1 MRTPQTNDAPE
12 PYFHQNRPPFNTFK
26 LKTESTHSVH
36 VEEWGNP
43 HGIPLAL
50 LHGGPGSGSSILLR
64 QLINPDIFR
73 VISVDQRGS
82 GKSTPRGRIQL
93 NTTAHLVADMRLIK
107 RQLGIDRWFLVGG
120 SWGSTLALAVA
131 LDNPTGISGMLLRAI
146 FLARANEIAAFFKD
160 APPLLVNNWEQL
172 PELNQPQ
179 AHAVA
184 AAWFSWEAQKNS
196 GEIPSKPLAGTA
208 LLTMH
213 DRYRIQSHYLRNGCW
228 LRDAPLLEH
237 AAQLNIPNIRLI
249 HGAEDRVCAV
259 QSAIDLAKKLPN
271 STLEVVP
278 QAGHD
283 PTHPR
288 MLEAMAKAFEAVA
301 REMA

>member
-1 MRTPQTNDAPE
+1 MHTPKPNDALR
-12 PYFHQNRPPFNTFK
+12 PYFYQNRPPFNTFK

-43 HGIPLAL
+43 NGIPLAL

-82 GKSTPRGRIQL
+82 GKSTPRGCIQL
-93 NTTAHLVADMRLIK
+93 NTTAHLVADMRLVK
-107 RQLGIDRWFLVGG
+107 KQLGIDRWFLVGG

-131 LDNPTGISGMLLRAI
+131 LDDPKGISGMLLRAI
-146 FLARANEIAAFFKD
+146 FLARAHEIAAFFKD
-160 APPLLVNNWEQL
+160 APPLLVNNWQQL
-172 PELNQPQ
+172 PELNRPQ

-184 AAWFSWEAQKNS
+184 AAWFSWEEQKNS
-196 GEIPSKPLAGTA
+196 GDMPSKPLAGTA

-213 DRYRIQSHYLRNGCW
+213 DRYRIQSHYLRNSCW
-228 LRDAPLLEH
+228 LRDAPLLSH
-237 AAQLNIPNIRLI
+237 APQLNIANIRLI

-259 QSAIDLAKKLPN
+259 QTAIDLAKKLPH

-283 PTHPR
+283 PMHPR
-288 MLEAMAKAFEAVA
+288 MVEAMSNAFEAVA